1 MGGGTTQQAETSLL
15 DRAQATRKA
24 KPCEPNPSRRR
35 SAHPK
40 THHTL
45 TSLNRF
51 HERPHPQFVFAA
63 VAKGFEGTGPAGS
76 YTLRSGMVDERLS
89 HFEEVSQRTREP
101 SKQTVH
107 QGFVFI
113 LRHRKPS
120 TISFSVFSAC
130 FIENPVANTTSEI
143 VGAPPQLGFL
153 LFSPVRPL
161 KESAPNS
168 NASTTIENCRS
179 Q

>member
-45 TSLNRF
+45 TSLNGF

-76 YTLRSGMVDERLS
+76 HTLRSGMVDERLS
-89 HFEEVSQRTREP
+89 RFEEVSQRTREP

-107 QGFVFI
+107 WGFVCF
-113 LRHRKPS
+113 LGRCARCCGELYCYGRRLWRLS
-120 TISFSVFSAC
+120 SFL
-130 FIENPVANTTSEI
+130 TSS
-143 VGAPPQLGFL
+143 L
-153 LFSPVRPL
+153 
-161 KESAPNS
+161 NS
-168 NASTTIENCRS
+168 
-179 Q
+179 